1 MGHIFLYFVVCLGT
15 LLIGFFFLFLSRLE
29 FLNSNV
35 VQFTS
40 VFSLFFSIFC
50 VLYKKVFPYPQGH
63 QIFWRYSPILSF
75 RNLII
80 LLFTFRTTVYME
92 FIFVSYGKCRGLL
105 FLSGHLYI
113 PASSVEKQSFAW
125 HLCYKPSVHVCV
137 SLFLGFVLYFL
148 GVCVTTCLCYY
159 HPVLILITLY
169 LVDQVF
175 QHFS

>member
-1 MGHIFLYFVVCLGT
+1 MVFLGT
-15 LLIGFFFLFLSRLE
+15 LLIGFFFLFLFWLE
-29 FLNSNV
+29 LLNFNV

-40 VFSLFFSIFC
+40 VFPLFFSIFSD
-50 VLYKKVFPYPQGH
+50 LYKKVFPYPQGH

-92 FIFVSYGKCRGLL
+92 FIFVSDGKCRGYFFDWVIYISQHHLL
-105 FLSGHLYI
+105 RR
-113 PASSVEKQSFAW
+113 QSFAW
-125 HLCYKPSVHVCV
+125 YLSGLHICV
-137 SLFLGFVLYFL
+137 SLFLGFVFYIL
-148 GVCVTTCLCYY
+148 GVCVTTSLCYY
-159 HPVLILITLY
+159 HHVLILITLY